1 MDFPGGAV
9 KFASYNATALVSDVT
24 KGYVI
29 PTSYFGN
36 VYNIT
41 AVEVVAVTQGQ
52 LAIDVS
58 NEKDITQTIE
68 NLEKWHI
75 HFFQI
80 VRPKCQKNMM
90 WCSITKKCEKKCIT
104 DFEALEKI
112 DAIHACHFTADAQ
125 FCSNEETCQKALTC
139 PNSIMK
145 GQYLIRR
152 QIVLEIDVNV
162 ILLS

>member
-1 MDFPGGAV
+1 MVPRMTPHTCTCHVRQHFENGVIRSLIQFNLIDILDQLMDFPGGAV

-41 AVEVVAVTQGQ
+41 AIEVVAVTQGQ

-75 HFFQI
+75 NFFFFF
-80 VRPKCQKNMM
+80 R
-90 WCSITKKCEKKCIT
+90 
-104 DFEALEKI
+104 L
-112 DAIHACHFTADAQ
+112 
-125 FCSNEETCQKALTC
+125 
-139 PNSIMK
+139 
-145 GQYLIRR
+145 
-152 QIVLEIDVNV
+152 
-162 ILLS
+162 

>member
-41 AVEVVAVTQGQ
+41 AIEVVAVTQGQ

-58 NEKDITQTIE
+58 NEKDITQTIG

-75 HFFQI
+75 HFFSD
-80 VRPKCQKNMM
+80 C
-90 WCSITKKCEKKCIT
+90 
-104 DFEALEKI
+104 
-112 DAIHACHFTADAQ
+112 
-125 FCSNEETCQKALTC
+125 KAKM
-139 PNSIMK
+139 SK
-145 GQYLIRR
+145 EY
-152 QIVLEIDVNV
+152 DVVFNYQEM
-162 ILLS
+162 

>member
-58 NEKDITQTIE
+58 NEKNITQTIG

-75 HFFQI
+75 HFFFSD
-80 VRPKCQKNMM
+80 C
-90 WCSITKKCEKKCIT
+90 
-104 DFEALEKI
+104 
-112 DAIHACHFTADAQ
+112 
-125 FCSNEETCQKALTC
+125 KAKM
-139 PNSIMK
+139 SK
-145 GQYLIRR
+145 EYDV
-152 QIVLEIDVNV
+152 VLHYQEM
-162 ILLS
+162 

>member
-41 AVEVVAVTQGQ
+41 AIEVVAVTQGQ

-58 NEKDITQTIE
+58 NEKIFTPIIE
-68 NLEKWHI
+68 DLKKWHTYT
-75 HFFQI
+75 FFSF
-80 VRPKCQKNMM
+80 R
-90 WCSITKKCEKKCIT
+90 
-104 DFEALEKI
+104 L
-112 DAIHACHFTADAQ
+112 
-125 FCSNEETCQKALTC
+125 
-139 PNSIMK
+139 
-145 GQYLIRR
+145 
-152 QIVLEIDVNV
+152 
-162 ILLS
+162 

>member
-58 NEKDITQTIE
+58 NEKNLTETIE
-68 NLEKWHI
+68 HLENAIH
-75 HFFQI
+75 HFFFFSD
-80 VRPKCQKNMM
+80 C
-90 WCSITKKCEKKCIT
+90 
-104 DFEALEKI
+104 
-112 DAIHACHFTADAQ
+112 
-125 FCSNEETCQKALTC
+125 KAKM
-139 PNSIMK
+139 SK
-145 GQYLIRR
+145 EY
-152 QIVLEIDVNV
+152 DVVFNYQEM
-162 ILLS
+162 